1 MVESYWRP
9 GTNFSFLEEN
19 MSSNYIMGRNT
30 LEEVLKH
37 KPDIIIEVYTCLYSK
52 GGERKD
58 ELVKEIERR
67 NILVKYLNATQL
79 SSLAG
84 SDSHQSFV
92 AKIKDRNFLDLKTFL
107 KNEKENLFALM
118 LDNISDPHNMGAI
131 FRSAECFGVD
141 VVVYSKNR
149 GSDITPVVSKV
160 SCGAT
165 ELVPILRISNLAQT
179 AEEFKKNGYE
189 IVIAENREDAVS
201 LSDFKFSSK
210 TLLIMGSEGEGV
222 QPLLRKIADK
232 SIKIQ
237 LFGKIDSL
245 NVSQATAV
253 ILSFMRLKYS

>member
-1 MVESYWRP
+1 
-9 GTNFSFLEEN
+9 
-19 MSSNYIMGRNT
+19 MGRNT

-37 KPDIIIEVYTCLYSK
+37 KAEIIIEVYTSLSSNA
-52 GGERKD
+52 GERKD
-58 ELVKEIERR
+58 QLIKDLENKKIS
-67 NILVKYLNATQL
+67 IKYLPASHL

-84 SDSHQSFV
+84 SDSHQGFV
-92 AKIKDRNFLDLKTFL
+92 AKIKERNFLDLKSFL
-107 KNEKENLFALM
+107 KKENENLFALM

-149 GSDITPVVSKV
+149 GSEITPVVSKV

-179 AEEFKKNGYE
+179 AEEFKRNGYE
-189 IVIAENREDAVS
+189 LVIAENREDAIA
-201 LSDFKFSSK
+201 LPEFKFSSK

-222 QPLLRKIADK
+222 QPLLKKLADK
-232 SIKIQ
+232 SLKIP
-237 LFGKIDSL
+237 LLGKIDSL

-253 ILSFMRLKYS
+253 ILSFMRLKLI